1 MADLDII
8 SENLAELL
16 TNTVD
21 MATVFYDIFLNPNPM
36 MIHLK
41 AFDDNNE
48 LIDVE
53 IPNRAMDRITPYIGE
68 GSPEGKVAA
77 PVGSA
82 YVDTMSSTV
91 YYKVSGD
98 ADDPYGWNAVISQSL
113 METFIR
119 TYLEARGYITTSSL
133 RTYLVTHEYVD
144 VPYLSSYLDSNG
156 YIRGGD
162 LDTVSSANTND
173 KMIVIN
179 GDTDDIQGIALGNL
193 ISSMISSEEG
203 NSLTRGTDNKLF
215 VDDGVTGVVA
225 GTYVYPKNLVVN
237 QNGRITSVEQGSQSD
252 ITIATDVN
260 YGIVRPDNTSIVVND
275 GVISSIARNV
285 GEIIS
290 STIPINNAG
299 VHLLDG
305 ALLPGDGIYKEFYEY
320 MASLWHDGYTQLFWG
335 ESDWQSY
342 VTNHG
347 VCGKFVLNEANRTI
361 RLPKV
366 TGIIEGTI
374 DVTALGDLV
383 EAGLPVMTTGGAG
396 SHSHSLWAECWRG
409 ADGNNQA
416 ARWCGGDR
424 RTGSATGWTNTV
436 GDHTHSINTGVG
448 VSNTVQPQT
457 IKVLYYIVVANVTK
471 PSMQIDIDNIT
482 TDLNGKAETDLT
494 NVTDSGKIL
503 MSGMNLPSE
512 TFISLPLGPSGQT
525 YTAPA
530 NGWVQ
535 FTQAFTGGTSSVYVA
550 AVNSNSDGLCMNS
563 VYSGSGNS
571 TLNAYLPVSKG
582 QQFKVEYVGTLNT
595 SSEYNRFLFVYAK
608 GSESEAS

>member
-77 PVGSA
+77 PVGSV

-162 LDTVSSANTND
+162 LDTVSSTNTND

-237 QNGRITSVEQGSQSD
+237 QNGRITSVEQGSQGD

-335 ESDWQSY
+335 EPDWQSY

-366 TGIIEGTI
+366 TGFIEGTTDI
-374 DVTALGDLV
+374 TALGDLV
-383 EAGLPVMTTGGAG
+383 QAGLPNINGY
-396 SHSHSLWAECWRG
+396 
-409 ADGNNQA
+409 ADVIAISGRDATESGPYKQTLVADNLAFENISNNNFSQVVWDFDASRSSSVYGN
-416 ARWCGGDR
+416 
-424 RTGSATGWTNTV
+424 SP
-436 GDHTHSINTGVG
+436 
-448 VSNTVQPQT
+448 TVQPQT

-512 TFISLPLGPSGQT
+512 TFISLPLGPKGQT

-535 FTQAFTGGTSSVYVA
+535 FTQAFTGGTSYILIS

-563 VYSGSGNS
+563 LHSGSGNS
-571 TLNAYLPVSKG
+571 TLNVYLPVSKG
-582 QQFKVEYVGTLNT
+582 QVFKIDYSGTLNT